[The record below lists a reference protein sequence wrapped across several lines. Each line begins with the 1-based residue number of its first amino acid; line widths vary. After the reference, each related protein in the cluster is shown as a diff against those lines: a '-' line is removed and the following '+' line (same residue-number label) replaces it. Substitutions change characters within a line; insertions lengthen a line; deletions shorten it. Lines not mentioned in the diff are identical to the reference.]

1 VHHDFSICFFLHF
14 RNVILSLWNKD
25 VKHLLGLAECGVS
38 DLPSKNESPCQ
49 TLIRDVYLFLD
60 QNVSWVAYNS
70 WPDFRIHVLLF
81 SKITYQV
88 KQ

>member
-38 DLPSKNESPCQ
+38 DLPSKDESLCQ

-60 QNVSWVAYNS
+60 QNVS
-70 WPDFRIHVLLF
+70 
-81 SKITYQV
+81 
-88 KQ
+88 